1 MTRFIIEGNPLVKAK
16 KEEKGVS
23 PPKRWFVKFWL
34 RTEGKN
40 TMPLI
45 AIVSKAQLELIK
57 KNIALRGGVTVLKE
71 VDPGLYQELLDL
83 DFEMSQKKNPPP

>member
-40 TMPLI
+40 MMPLI

-57 KNIALRGGVTVLKE
+57 KNIALNGIVTELKE
-71 VDPGLYQELLDL
+71 VDPDLYEELLDI
-83 DFEMSQKKNPPP
+83 DFEMSQKKK